1 MKNLQDFPQAVY
13 KTTMFNS
20 GFDCSG
26 NRLSK
31 IWIPGF
37 FLADGGCRA
46 MSWIDNQ
53 IIRQCLQDR
62 NAFLHF
68 LPAARWQVCP
78 ADRSLEQDISCES
91 RIANDINRAAPC
103 MPRKRQGFDHEA
115 ANLVFPLMDRKR
127 AGCTGQVSA
136 ERRGTIQV
144 SAGEKGKLEGIH
156 IDIYM
161 EFFQQRIQASNMIKM
176 GMGQQHCF
184 QRCMVPVQDMFQV
197 LEPVTGIDQQGF
209 SVLDDDITI
218 RLDWSKR
225 YTDDFHVDLLR

>member
-1 MKNLQDFPQAVY
+1 
-13 KTTMFNS
+13 
-20 GFDCSG
+20 
-26 NRLSK
+26 
-31 IWIPGF
+31 
-37 FLADGGCRA
+37 
-46 MSWIDNQ
+46 
-53 IIRQCLQDR
+53 
-62 NAFLHF
+62 
-68 LPAARWQVCP
+68 
-78 ADRSLEQDISCES
+78 
-91 RIANDINRAAPC
+91 

-161 EFFQQRIQASNMIKM
+161 GFFQQRIQASNMIKM